1 MKTTS
6 LLLTLAAT
14 PAFAGAPLDPVSA
27 VKPEPAWITP
37 TFDIRARYEMAD
49 IDGYD
54 VSHALTT
61 RERIGFKTAAF
72 YGFSFVANGEF
83 TQALIDDY
91 SAGPGKKKNVGGV
104 DPFVKNN
111 SFIFDP
117 VTNELNEL
125 YVQYA
130 AFDTVVKVGR
140 QKIIYDN
147 AAFIGN
153 VGWRQNEQTY
163 DAISVVNK
171 SIDGLTLS
179 YAYIDQVNRIFGSS
193 ASGVFKDAPGE
204 IHLFNGSYTG
214 IKGLTLG
221 GYAYLMEFDE
231 KAAQKW
237 DNSTYGL
244 SAKGTLGGIALY
256 GEVAYQDQAGDKN
269 DKSAMYF
276 HVNATKTFGT
286 QSLTVGIEELDAGFQ
301 TPLATVHAF
310 NGFADATDVRRIDG
324 THGGLTDTYLTHVIP
339 IFYGIKWAN
348 SVHLFGD
355 NTLGTNLGFGFDSV
369 LTKKFDDHF
378 TAIFKLGYF
387 DTNDKQY
394 VSTTRASMEVDY
406 TF

>member
-1 MKTTS
+1 MKPTS
-6 LLLTLAAT
+6 LLLLVVT
-14 PAFAGAPLDPVSA
+14 PAFAGSPVDPATAP
-27 VKPEPAWITP
+27 KPDPAWITP

-49 IDGYD
+49 IDGCD
-54 VSHALTT
+54 VSHAFTT
-61 RERIGFKTAAF
+61 RERIGFKTAAWN
-72 YGFSFVANGEF
+72 GLSFVANGEF
-83 TQALIDDY
+83 SQALLDDY
-91 SAGPGKKKNVGGV
+91 SGGPGKGKNTGGV

-117 VTNELNEL
+117 ETNELNEL
-125 YVQYA
+125 YLQYA
-130 AFDTVVKVGR
+130 AFDTTVKVGR

-163 DAISVVNK
+163 DAVSVTNK

-179 YAYIDQVNRIFGSS
+179 YSYIDQVNRIFGSS
-193 ASGVFKDAPGE
+193 ASGIFKDAPGG
-204 IHLFNGSYTG
+204 IHLLNGSYTG
-214 IKGLTLG
+214 IKGLALG
-221 GYAYLMEFDE
+221 GYAYLMDFDE
-231 KAAQKW
+231 AAAAKW
-237 DNSTYGL
+237 DNSTYGV

-256 GEVAYQDQAGDKN
+256 GEVACQDQAGDKN
-269 DKSAMYF
+269 NKEAMYL
-276 HVNATKTFGT
+276 HLNATKTFGT
-286 QSLTVGIEELDAGFQ
+286 QSITIGVEQLDAGFQ

-324 THGGLTDTYLTHVIP
+324 THGGLTDTYLTHVTP
-339 IFYGIKWAN
+339 LFWGLKWAN

-355 NTLGTNLGFGFDSV
+355 NAIGSDLGWGFDSV

-378 TAIFKLGYF
+378 TAILKVATF

-394 VSTTRASMEVDY
+394 ATTTRASFEVDC